1 MGIFTWLRTL
11 ARNAVLQGVQDAAT
25 ELQEAAVAVPA
36 FRLTLTEAKELPE
49 PEKRKARN

>member
-36 FRLTLTEAKELPE
+36 FRLTLDTPQLPE
-49 PEKRKARN
+49 PEKRKGKA